1 MFMKNRILRFRQVL
15 DEEQVTRE
23 DVIDMFINYID
34 EELLLKI
41 IDMLNCGYPIEV
53 VKDMEVKKNE

>member
-1 MFMKNRILRFRQVL
+1 MKNRILRFRQVL

>member
-1 MFMKNRILRFRQVL
+1 MKNKILRFRQVL